1 MNINGIGGAGASQNT
16 AGTSAGKSGQ
26 MDSESKNLQQQIEK
40 LQNDLKEIS
49 SNQEMPA
56 DTKMKKRQEIQKQI
70 SELQIQLRQHQ
81 IDVKREEREKKKEE
95 SSFDDLMGTKKQK
108 NQSDNANVGMS
119 ANSMTAMLSANV
131 SIKQANVQGSTAQ
144 KMNGRAN
151 VLEAEIALDSSSGG
165 NVELKEAELSDAR
178 KAAQKATSDQL
189 SSLAQA
195 GEELEKASEKENTE
209 NRTEDKDKSDK
220 SKPGTE
226 KDGEKQT
233 DNISGTPDT
242 ETPEEQASYNYH
254 PVDVLSLIHI

>member
-16 AGTSAGKSGQ
+16 AGMSAGKSGQ
-26 MDSESKNLQQQIEK
+26 MDTESKNLQQQIEK

-81 IDVKREEREKKKEE
+81 IDVKREERERKKEE

-108 NQSDNANVGMS
+108 NQSGNMNAGMS
-119 ANSMTAMLSANV
+119 ASSMSAMVAADV

-144 KMNGRAN
+144 KMDGRAN
-151 VLEAEIALDSSSGG
+151 VLEMEIALDTSRGGSS
-165 NVELKEAELSDAR
+165 NMELKEAELADAR
-178 KAAQKATSDQL
+178 EAAQKATSDQL

-195 GEELEKASEKENTE
+195 GEELEKASEKENAE
-209 NRTEDKDKSDK
+209 NRTENKEKTDKNES
-220 SKPGTE
+220 GVE

-233 DNISGTPDT
+233 ENISGTP
-242 ETPEEQASYNYH
+242 EGEMLEEQASYNYH
-254 PVDVLSLIHI
+254 PVDVRL